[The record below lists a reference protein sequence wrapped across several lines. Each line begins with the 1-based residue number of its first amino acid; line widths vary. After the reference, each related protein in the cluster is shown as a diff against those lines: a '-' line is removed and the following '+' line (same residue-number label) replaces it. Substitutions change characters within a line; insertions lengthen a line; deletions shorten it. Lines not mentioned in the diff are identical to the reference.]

1 MNTLTIYITVHS
13 SKCGGNIIP
22 IGEKCNGLASVLSS
36 KCTECE
42 YKIVL
47 ETSNKMK
54 VPNEYQLWECNLAA
68 VWGQM
73 ATGGGHTP
81 LKETVGVLRVPVMNV
96 AFSKRKGHW

>member
-1 MNTLTIYITVHS
+1 
-13 SKCGGNIIP
+13 
-22 IGEKCNGLASVLSS
+22 
-36 KCTECE
+36 
-42 YKIVL
+42 
-47 ETSNKMK
+47 MK